1 MHKLLLLAFFLEIFA
16 FSPKKPI
23 TVFMAGDSTMANKP
37 LESPE
42 RGWGQLFPLMF
53 DETVRI
59 DNRGANGR
67 STKTFILENRWQA
80 IMDTIRPGDYVFI
93 QFGHN
98 DQAKDKPERYTP
110 PDEYKA
116 NLIRFVQE
124 TRAKKAKPV
133 LCTPVARRNFD
144 AQGKVTNP
152 HGVYPDLVKEVAAAY
167 KVPMID
173 MFQKTKKLAESYG
186 PEVQRF
192 DNSRLAPP
200 PALAAPLRPMLARAR
215 IWMPILG
222 AALPAKLALAGFL
235 FYLVPLALHE
245 EGYGS
250 SATGRALLLYFLLA
264 AATNPLGSWLSDR
277 FGWNR
282 RLVIGGGL
290 LIGAGGLTG
299 LLGGP
304 GAATLAIAICFCV
317 RWSSSRT

>member
-1 MHKLLLLAFFLEIFA
+1 MHQFLLFAFFLEMIA
-16 FSPKKPI
+16 LGPKKPI

-42 RGWGQLFPLMF
+42 RGWGQRFPLMF

-116 NLIRFVQE
+116 NLIRFVRE

-152 HGVYPDLVKEVAAAY
+152 HGVYPDLVKEVAAAF

-186 PEVQRF
+186 PEASKSLFLWVEPGKSAFFPDGRQ
-192 DNSRLAPP
+192 DNTHYNELGATK
-200 PALAAPLRPMLARAR
+200 AAELAAEGIREL
-215 IWMPILG
+215 
-222 AALPAKLALAGFL
+222 KL
-235 FYLVPLALHE
+235 PLAK
-245 EGYGS
+245 
-250 SATGRALLLYFLLA
+250 
-264 AATNPLGSWLSDR
+264 
-277 FGWNR
+277 
-282 RLVIGGGL
+282 RLK
-290 LIGAGGLTG
+290 
-299 LLGGP
+299 
-304 GAATLAIAICFCV
+304 
-317 RWSSSRT
+317 